1 MTQKTKLVITCAA
14 LVLGALSVRGQT
26 TTTTTTTTAP
36 APAAAVPAAPAA
48 PSSSWT
54 ITPSFVTQYMF
65 RGVRLGGPSFEPT
78 IEYDAGNLAIGVWA
92 NFPISD
98 KVIGQSD
105 PEIDPYA
112 SYTFTINDSTSIV
125 PGFTW
130 YNYPNATTANGF
142 YKTTFEPN
150 VAFNYTVGAVKF
162 TPKIYYDVVLK
173 GPTLEFNFSFA
184 IPLKE
189 QGTELD
195 FNGTV
200 GTYKWDDAA
209 ADTTPSVKNYG
220 NYWLVGVSAPF
231 TINAASKLI
240 VGIAYTEGNDNYFK
254 QSGSP
259 KAVNTAAVGRG
270 VFSLSYAYTF

>member
-1 MTQKTKLVITCAA
+1 MTQKTNLVITCAA

-36 APAAAVPAAPAA
+36 AA

-54 ITPSFVTQYMF
+54 ITPSFASQYMF

-112 SYTFTINDSTSIV
+112 SYTITLNDSASIV

-130 YNYPNATTANGF
+130 YNYPNATQSNGF

-150 VAFNYTVGAVKF
+150 IAFNYTVGAVKF

-184 IPLKE
+184 VPLKE

-209 ADTTPSVKNYG
+209 DDTTPSVKNYG

-254 QSGSP
+254 QSGSA
-259 KAVNTAAVGRG
+259 KAVNTAAEGRG
-270 VFSLSYAYTF
+270 VFTLSYAYTF